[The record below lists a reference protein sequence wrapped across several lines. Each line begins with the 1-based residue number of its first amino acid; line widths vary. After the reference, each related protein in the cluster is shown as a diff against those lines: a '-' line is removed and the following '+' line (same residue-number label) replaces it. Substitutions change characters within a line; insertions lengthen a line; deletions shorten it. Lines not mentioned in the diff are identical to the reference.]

1 MRFILVSV
9 NKGNQ
14 NIAEMHPKG
23 ENMEFLKEILGDDLY
38 EQVKTKVS
46 SYNEKADKDK
56 KVSIVNVNNGE
67 FIAKAKYDQLKTDL
81 DNTTTSLNTAN
92 TTIADLKKNNKDNA
106 DLQTKIANYESEKA
120 NLEAKHK
127 ETTEKLIK
135 TSAIKDALYNEKAKH
150 PELLLSKF
158 DLSKIILD
166 ENGEKVVSGIEKQM
180 KSNKETYKDLFGEVE
195 QQNQPYHYTPAGGNE
210 NKGSGVTDFVGIIKE
225 NQSRKI

>member
-1 MRFILVSV
+1 
-9 NKGNQ
+9 
-14 NIAEMHPKG
+14 
-23 ENMEFLKEILGDDLY
+23 MEFLKEILGDDLY

-67 FIAKAKYDQLKTDL
+67 FVAKAKYDQLKTDL
-81 DNTTTSLNTAN
+81 DNTKTSLSTAQ
-92 TTIADLKKNNKDNA
+92 TTIDDLKKNNGDNA
-106 DLQTKIANYESEKA
+106 ELQQKIANYETEKA

-135 TSAIKDALYNEKAKH
+135 ESAIKDALYNEKAKH

-158 DLSKIILD
+158 DLSKILLD
-166 ENGEKVVSGIEKQM
+166 EKGEKVVSGIEEQI

-195 QQNQPYHYTPAGGNE
+195 QTKTPYHYTPSSGNQ
-210 NKGSGVTDFVGIIKE
+210 NKDNGATDFVGIIKE
-225 NQSRKI
+225 NQVRKI